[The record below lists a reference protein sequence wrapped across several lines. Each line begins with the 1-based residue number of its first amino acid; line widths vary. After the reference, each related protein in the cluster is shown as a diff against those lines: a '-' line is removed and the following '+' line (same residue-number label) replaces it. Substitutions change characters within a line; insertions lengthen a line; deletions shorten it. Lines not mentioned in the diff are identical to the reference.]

1 MMHGQKNIKFRDV
14 CPPSWNNSAPIGR
27 IFMKFCIRGF
37 FENLSGKSQVSLKSD
52 KNKGYF
58 T

>member
-52 KNKGYF
+52 KN
-58 T
+58 